1 MVVDLAAEM
10 AKKDAEM
17 AKKDAEIA
25 KLQARQQR
33 E

>member
-1 MVVDLAAEM
+1 MVVDFAAEM